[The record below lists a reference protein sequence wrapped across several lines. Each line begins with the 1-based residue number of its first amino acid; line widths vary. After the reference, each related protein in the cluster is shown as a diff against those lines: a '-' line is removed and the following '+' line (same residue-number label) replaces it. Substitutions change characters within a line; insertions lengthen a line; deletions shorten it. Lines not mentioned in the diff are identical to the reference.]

1 MKQRTIETSLTFT
14 YISHLKNKFMY
25 ILQANE
31 SKRKCERML
40 RTLEVFLQLSFNQEK

>member
-1 MKQRTIETSLTFT
+1 
-14 YISHLKNKFMY
+14 MY

-40 RTLEVFLQLSFNQEK
+40 RALEVFLQLRDYQEK